1 MYKELHRFYEI
12 NKVQFHQKNH
22 KTDKIRMVSVDKV
35 DWKLPVV
42 ICNNAKNPSSKTVN
56 NVQKIDFSKFF
67 ASPKI

>member
-1 MYKELHRFYEI
+1 
-12 NKVQFHQKNH
+12 
-22 KTDKIRMVSVDKV
+22 MVSVDKV

-67 ASPKI
+67 ASPKNFYLAKI

>member
-1 MYKELHRFYEI
+1 
-12 NKVQFHQKNH
+12 
-22 KTDKIRMVSVDKV
+22 MVSVDKV